1 MTLVHTYVR
10 AYIISFIVC
19 AFTCVPQIVLWDIS
33 AHEDKFQFNKPLQAA
48 DTKSNAAAMV
58 RGGEGREVEG
68 KQGEGRGGEGREVE
82 GKQGEGRGGKYVEG
96 KEMREKIRVLH

>member
-1 MTLVHTYVR
+1 MVHTYVR

-19 AFTCVPQIVLWDIS
+19 VLTCVPQIVLWDIS

-58 RGGEGREVEG
+58 RGG
-68 KQGEGRGGEGREVE
+68 KGREVE

-96 KEMREKIRVLH
+96 KEMRGEDQGVTLGTV

>member
-1 MTLVHTYVR
+1 MVHTYVR

-19 AFTCVPQIVLWDIS
+19 ALTCVPQIVLWDIS

-58 RGGEGREVEG
+58 RGGRGG
-68 KQGEGRGGEGREVE
+68 KWRVSKGRGGEGST
-82 GKQGEGRGGKYVEG
+82 
-96 KEMREKIRVLH
+96 

>member
-1 MTLVHTYVR
+1 MTLVHTYVHT
-10 AYIISFIVC
+10 YIISSIVC
-19 AFTCVPQIVLWDIS
+19 VLTCVPQIVLWDIS

-68 KQGEGRGGEGREVE
+68 KQGEGRGGKWRVS
-82 GKQGEGRGGKYVEG
+82 KGRGGEG
-96 KEMREKIRVLH
+96 ST